1 MKKLD
6 KKNIIRLIAVI
17 IFLAVSITATILLIP
32 FIKWLTTEAGR
43 LAIKQKADLFGPLG
57 WVLFLGLQLL
67 QVIVAFIPGE
77 PIEILSGVLFGAF
90 GGMFLCLIGIMLGTI
105 AVYYLVKA
113 VGKPLVFA
121 FVPEEKFEHF
131 KIFQDEKKLEILIF
145 ILFLIPGTPKDTLT
159 YIVPLTKVKPLKF
172 FLLSTLARI
181 PSVIGSTII
190 GRSIGN
196 GNWFLAVWVFV
207 IAAAIGL
214 VGIFFNDKL
223 IDSIKEKHKKQKDV

>member
-32 FIKWLTTEAGR
+32 FVKGLTTEAGR
-43 LAIKQKADLFGPLG
+43 LAIKEKADAFGPLG

-131 KIFQDEKKLEILIF
+131 KIFQDEKKLEVLIF

-223 IDSIKEKHKKQKDV
+223 IYSIKEKHKKQKDV